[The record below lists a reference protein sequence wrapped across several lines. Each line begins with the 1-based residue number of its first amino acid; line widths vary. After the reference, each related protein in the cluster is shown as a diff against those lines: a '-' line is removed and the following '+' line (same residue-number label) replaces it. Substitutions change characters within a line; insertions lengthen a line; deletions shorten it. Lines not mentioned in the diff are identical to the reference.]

1 MLTVGISQNE
11 ALFGHH
17 THMHAHWQTNG
28 WWVNRPLSTFSYQF
42 CFLAARSRQR
52 SVSPHTAPAENKQR
66 QKDYLLW
73 SIDCIVIG
81 DWSKGGWAAINGH
94 PGKPLTAVFVS
105 KRSAASDTTWSG
117 FLLWEMKS
125 GERRRTHKVNCWR
138 LSWFLPLSV
147 FFVSL
152 PLSYKVLWF
161 SFFLVA
167 NIYLIVVY
175 ILVFFTSLFQISFL
189 LYFYRIFCLYL
200 PMWFCLLCPAEPVHI
215 KGRNIY
221 NWIPSIQYET

>member
-66 QKDYLLW
+66 QKDNLLW

-125 GERRRTHKVNCWR
+125 GERRRTHKVNWKPY
-138 LSWFLPLSV
+138 SSIYFV
-147 FFVSL
+147 FFYFIISNVIFAVF
-152 PLSYKVLWF
+152 LSY
-161 SFFLVA
+161 FLSLSSNV
-167 NIYLIVVY
+167 
-175 ILVFFTSLFQISFL
+175 ILPA
-189 LYFYRIFCLYL
+189 L
-200 PMWFCLLCPAEPVHI
+200 PCWTCPH
-215 KGRNIY
+215 
-221 NWIPSIQYET
+221 